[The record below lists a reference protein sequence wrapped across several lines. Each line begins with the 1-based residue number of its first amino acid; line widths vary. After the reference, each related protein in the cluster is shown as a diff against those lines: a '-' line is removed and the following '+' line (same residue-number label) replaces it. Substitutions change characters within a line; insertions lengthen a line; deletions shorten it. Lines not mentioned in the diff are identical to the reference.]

1 MELTCNPE
9 MLNGL
14 SFNYAKKLDKVFLVL
29 SSKSQGKIYLTCY
42 ISKEISNMENLNAD
56 LIVKNLSK
64 HINGSGGGQ
73 SFFASASGNNTSG
86 LGILLENAIK
96 IVQ

>member
-1 MELTCNPE
+1 
-9 MLNGL
+9 
-14 SFNYAKKLDKVFLVL
+14 
-29 SSKSQGKIYLTCY
+29 
-42 ISKEISNMENLNAD
+42 MENLNAD

-86 LGILLENAIK
+86 LGILLEDAIK